1 MPSLTIRD
9 IPEDTLE
16 MLRQRARRNHR
27 SLNGELLAVL
37 ETHALA
43 PATDPLKLIAEVR
56 EIQQRYNVPAVE
68 HAEVDALKRRRRK
81 R

>member
-9 IPEDTLE
+9 IPEDILE
-16 MLRQRARRNHR
+16 ILRERARRNHR

-43 PATDPLKLIAEVR
+43 PVTDPRKVIEEVR

-68 HAEVDALKRRRRK
+68 HAEIDELKRRGRQR
-81 R
+81 